1 MDKLETG
8 ELMQM
13 QLMFLGGV
21 VGSLAD
27 ISIESLVATKL
38 PFSWFDGV
46 DLAVCVLLGV
56 SAIIFC

>member
-1 MDKLETG
+1 
-8 ELMQM
+8 MQM

-27 ISIESLVATKL
+27 ISIETLVATKL